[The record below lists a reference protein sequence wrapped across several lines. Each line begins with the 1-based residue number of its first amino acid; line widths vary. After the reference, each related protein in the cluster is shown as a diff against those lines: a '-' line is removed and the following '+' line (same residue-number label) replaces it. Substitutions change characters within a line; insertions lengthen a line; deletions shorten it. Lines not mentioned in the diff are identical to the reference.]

1 MCMFFINEIININKK
16 FAKGI
21 IVNKSSLE
29 FALSSIKTKAWIDQ
43 VAYLVRAILLDH
55 VFEDGNKRTAAA
67 IIIVYFTEFEIGFDP
82 QKIAQTIIKI
92 VTQNINSIN
101 KIKRMIKNVI
111 R

>member
-1 MCMFFINEIININKK
+1 MFYINNIIKINKR
-16 FAKGI
+16 FTRGI
-21 IVNKSSLE
+21 ITNKGSLD

-67 IIIVYFTEFEIGFDP
+67 IIIAYYTEFEIGFDP
-82 QKIAQTIIKI
+82 QKITQVIINITSK
-92 VTQNINSIN
+92 NINDIN
-101 KIKRMIKNVI
+101 KIKRMIKDVV

>member
-1 MCMFFINEIININKK
+1 MFYIHEVININKR

-21 IVNKSSLE
+21 VVNKSSLE
-29 FALSSIKTKAWIDQ
+29 FALSSIKTKGWIDQ

-67 IIIVYFTEFEIGFDP
+67 IIAAYYTEFEIGFDP
-82 QKIAQTIIKI
+82 QKIAYVILNIITK
-92 VTQNINSIN
+92 NINDIN
-101 KIKRMIKNVI
+101 KIKRMIKNVV